1 MDFMVSL
8 FYPPPFRITNLSPKR
23 HEFCDQKTQLGG
35 TLFQAGPRN
44 APGALELFASPLVSV
59 QKVTAG
65 EIYEK
70 PQGFDGLLKSTKI

>member
-1 MDFMVSL
+1 MVSL

-44 APGALELFASPLVSV
+44 APGALELLASPLLPMD

-70 PQGFDGLLKSTKI
+70 PKRFDGLLNSTKI